1 MTSLISQLNIGNPVK
16 AQQVM
21 YPQGAVPGSSSS
33 EANISMSKI
42 TELMNLPTS
51 NMLAQYVR
59 HSQMVKNVD
68 MTKPLERFE
77 WQNDLRTMIQ
87 DNKAVIWAIVPRTF
101 NAKDK
106 DRNDLIEAGEQKGT
120 FLNAIEGI
128 ATRIN
133 GLVIE
138 LFFNAKQ
145 LVVLRDTVTAAHRT
159 GLNLTGIHA
168 NGQISN
174 KAVFGFTRTVAHD
187 HRVTGALSHFDSCQ
201 RFR

>member
-120 FLNAIEGI
+120 FLNAIE
-128 ATRIN
+128 RLDE
-133 GLVIE
+133 LVALGVNTIH
-138 LFFNAKQ
+138 
-145 LVVLRDTVTAAHRT
+145 VLP
-159 GLNLTGIHA
+159 IHPP
-168 NGQISN
+168 
-174 KAVFGFTRTVAHD
+174 
-187 HRVTGALSHFDSCQ
+187 
-201 RFR
+201 